1 METSLMLVSLGRSTL
16 TLVRKRTPRALRQAR
31 KRILDDVKV
40 WWQSGPMTVYLHRKC
55 LVALLM
61 QNRSANIKD

>member
-1 METSLMLVSLGRSTL
+1 MLVSSGRSTL

-31 KRILDDVKV
+31 KRLLDDVKV

-55 LVALLM
+55 L
-61 QNRSANIKD
+61 